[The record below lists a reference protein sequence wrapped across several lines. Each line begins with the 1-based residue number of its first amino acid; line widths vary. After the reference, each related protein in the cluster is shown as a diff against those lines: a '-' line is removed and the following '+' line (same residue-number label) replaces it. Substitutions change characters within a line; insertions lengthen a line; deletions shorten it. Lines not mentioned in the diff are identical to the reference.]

1 MQLKA
6 DRIDFVVDPGS
17 SPRTVAR
24 ALNAAGV
31 PVWEPASGWRA
42 CPSRTS

>member
-31 PVWEPASGWRA
+31 PVWEPGFV
-42 CPSRTS
+42 